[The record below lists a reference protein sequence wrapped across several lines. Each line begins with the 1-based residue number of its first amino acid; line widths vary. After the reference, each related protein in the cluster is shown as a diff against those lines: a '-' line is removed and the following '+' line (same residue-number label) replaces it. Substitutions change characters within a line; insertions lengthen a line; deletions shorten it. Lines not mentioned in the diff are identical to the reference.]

1 MRCGDRDRMGWRGDA
16 AWSAN
21 MMQEAFCIFER
32 EVPLIMGSLPGV
44 HLPHNLLRSS
54 ETQIKFLSH
63 PLLLTPSS
71 KPVSRKH
78 NHLQRFNYGLE
89 QKQLPPP
96 TVM

>member
-1 MRCGDRDRMGWRGDA
+1 MGWRGDA

-21 MMQEAFCIFER
+21 MMQGAFCIFER
-32 EVPLIMGSLPGV
+32 EVPLIMGSLPG
-44 HLPHNLLRSS
+44 PH
-54 ETQIKFLSH
+54 
-63 PLLLTPSS
+63 PPLLTPSS

-89 QKQLPPP
+89 QKQLSPP